1 VLASGVGATVTLPP
15 VLDAPDLPPL
25 AALVAETPSRV
36 LIAAEP
42 GSSPAVAAA
51 AATAG
56 VPLRHLGQTGG
67 DALTVPGLLQLE
79 LAPLRDAY
87 EGALPGVLD

>member
-1 VLASGVGATVTLPP
+1 
-15 VLDAPDLPPL
+15 
-25 AALVAETPSRV
+25 
-36 LIAAEP
+36 
-42 GSSPAVAAA
+42 
-51 AATAG
+51 

-79 LAPLRDAY
+79 LARLRDAY

>member
-1 VLASGVGATVTLPP
+1 
-15 VLDAPDLPPL
+15 
-25 AALVAETPSRV
+25 V

-42 GSSPAVAAA
+42 ESSPAVAAA

-79 LAPLRDAY
+79 LARLRDAY
-87 EGALPGVLD
+87 EGALPGVLDQSRAVRR